1 MIPFNAPP
9 REPWRLDPDDLRDQV
24 QMAFS
29 TICVADSKR
38 FCQRMLKGL
47 ENAGV
52 HVGSSL
58 LMLGIPANG
67 DEDLTPSDM
76 GKLLRYIRF
85 NSPAA
90 IEALAGPLSELFLL
104 KREPRLAAQQTDE
117 AA

>member
-1 MIPFNAPP
+1 MCFRAGDRPAIPLLLSPGLKPVPPGGKAMQRTKRTIMRAKTDRMIPFNAPP

-67 DEDLTPSDM
+67 DDD
-76 GKLLRYIRF
+76 
-85 NSPAA
+85 
-90 IEALAGPLSELFLL
+90 
-104 KREPRLAAQQTDE
+104 
-117 AA
+117 